1 MKLKLNRKLELLK
14 KDEFE
19 IVKILNE
26 ILAEYRKIEIKDDI
40 LVDLIEDI
48 EYILNSKL
56 EKTLKIY
63 YSILF
68 LSNNQRL
75 INKYNGIDVV

>member
-19 IVKILNE
+19 IVEILNE